1 MNVNDF
7 LSKRRK
13 WALIALGS
21 LALFVIGAANYFA
34 VGQLLEACVFF
45 LIPVSFFTWFV
56 GRMAG
61 FMVSAV
67 SAVMVLGAN
76 LTSRLHA
83 AHPWVALW
91 NALIWLGAFMILA
104 MIVDRLKALYLA
116 EKHLSRIDNLTRI
129 ANRLAFYEIANTE
142 KNRAQRFGQP
152 ITLAY
157 LDLDGFKEINDTMG
171 HAVGDQLLLSVAK
184 TMQKSIRQTDS
195 VARMGGDEF
204 AVLLPNT
211 STDAASQVLKKLVK
225 ELNRIMQENHWPVTF
240 SIGAVT
246 FLIPPESLQEMIK
259 RADEAMYAAKASGK
273 NRMEQKEVAA

>member
-83 AHPWVALW
+83 VHPWVGLW

-116 EKHLSRIDNLTRI
+116 EKHL
-129 ANRLAFYEIANTE
+129 
-142 KNRAQRFGQP
+142 
-152 ITLAY
+152 
-157 LDLDGFKEINDTMG
+157 
-171 HAVGDQLLLSVAK
+171 
-184 TMQKSIRQTDS
+184 
-195 VARMGGDEF
+195 
-204 AVLLPNT
+204 LPH
-211 STDAASQVLKKLVK
+211 
-225 ELNRIMQENHWPVTF
+225 R
-240 SIGAVT
+240 
-246 FLIPPESLQEMIK
+246 
-259 RADEAMYAAKASGK
+259 
-273 NRMEQKEVAA
+273 